1 MVKAPKFNA
10 QGEKIAEIELPSGIF
25 DVDVN
30 SPQAL
35 LHEVITMYLA
45 NQRQGTVQKKNR
57 AMTAGSTRKLFRQK
71 GTGNARQGTR
81 RTPVRVHGG
90 RAFAI
95 LPKDWYRPI
104 PRTKKRMALKVALT
118 DRAREGR
125 IYIVEDLMY
134 SEPSTR
140 QALEMLNK
148 IIPERGRKL
157 IVTDGHHMQTVKS
170 FANLPDVSTDRAD
183 GLYAY
188 EILHSSYILMTQSAL
203 DTVNRVFNSQGGR
216 HGFQTSINEPTQ
228 AEEVSQA

>member
-1 MVKAPKFNA
+1 MVKATKFNA
-10 QGEKIAEIELPSGIF
+10 LGERMEEIELPARVF

-30 SPQAL
+30 SPKVL
-35 LHEVITMYLA
+35 LHEVVTMYLG

-57 AMTAGSTRKLFRQK
+57 AMTAGSTRKLFKQK

-125 IYIVEDLMY
+125 IFIVDSLNFD
-134 SEPSTR
+134 EPNTKR
-140 QALEMLNK
+140 ALELLGK
-148 IIPERGRKL
+148 IIPEKGRKL
-157 IVTDGHHMQTVKS
+157 VVTDGNHLPTVKS
-170 FANLPDVSTDRAD
+170 FTNLPDVMTDRAD
-183 GLYAY
+183 SLHAY
-188 EILHSSYILMTQSAL
+188 EILKSSYILMTQDAL
-203 DTVNRVFNSQGGR
+203 SKV
-216 HGFQTSINEPTQ
+216 
-228 AEEVSQA
+228 EEVFSK